1 MSRAVKLSAAEAHA
15 KDRFVRAVEALLLD
29 MDAESVGR
37 IDDHVG
43 EHGTSGDGGAREDA
57 IIVEL
62 LRLIVE
68 NHSGNEG
75 RSVAFRGR

>member
-1 MSRAVKLSAAEAHA
+1 MSGHLSKSEIRA
-15 KDRFVRAVEALLLD
+15 KDKFVRAVEALLLD

-37 IDDHVG
+37 IADHVG